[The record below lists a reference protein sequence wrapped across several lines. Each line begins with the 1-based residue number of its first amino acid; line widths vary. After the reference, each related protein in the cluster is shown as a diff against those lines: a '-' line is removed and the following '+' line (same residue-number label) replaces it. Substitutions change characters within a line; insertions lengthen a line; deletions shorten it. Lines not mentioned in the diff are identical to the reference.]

1 MRPPQAIAAPLL
13 ALLVAGFLLVAG
25 PATALYIVT
34 PLVLE
39 GDTEK
44 ADVGD
49 VVHYTIRA
57 QNDTE
62 AAAWG
67 DKPVR
72 IVAAWMEN
80 QTENPD
86 GSVSD
91 GDEVILDV
99 TTLSLDTDAGA
110 SFDWTVPAAADDK
123 NVNLRILSDD
133 AEEPLAFAD
142 LAVGDAE
149 PIMKIAASGPNG
161 EEPVETPLEQENEAT
176 PPTNETP
183 GLPLVLG
190 ALAIAGVAVLAR
202 RKQG

>member
-1 MRPPQAIAAPLL
+1 MRPTQAIAAPLL

-25 PATALYIVT
+25 PATAIYIVT
-34 PLVLE
+34 PLILE

-49 VVHYTIRA
+49 VVHYTVRA

-67 DKPVR
+67 GKTVQV
-72 IVAAWMEN
+72 IAVWTEN

-91 GDEVILDV
+91 GDETRIDVATLALDG
-99 TTLSLDTDAGA
+99 DAAA
-110 SFDWTVPAAADDK
+110 SFDWTVPEAADDK
-123 NVNLRILSDD
+123 NVNLRIVSDE

-149 PIMKIAASGPNG
+149 PIMKIAASGPSG
-161 EEPVETPLEQENEAT
+161 EEPVETPLEQEDDAA
-176 PPTNETP
+176 PPTNDTP

-190 ALAIAGVAVLAR
+190 ALAVAGAAVLAR
-202 RKQG
+202 RKRG